1 MPEFLVDLQW
11 LDWVALTLLAYGV
24 VAGAFR
30 GTVHQFSRL
39 VVLLL
44 SLVIVGL
51 VSTPLL
57 ALLSSAAEQGSDS
70 RLLGARLGLGLFVVV
85 WPGLT
90 VLRRLLLGEGPGA
103 RGWAGRVG
111 GALGGALAA
120 LILATVAG
128 CAGYWIQ
135 GGKAPVYAQSSVVGR
150 VVTEA
155 AGHLPAPPRPAFL
168 VPQAFP
174 A

>member
-90 VLRRLLLGEGPGA
+90 VLRRLLLGEG
-103 RGWAGRVG
+103 VG